1 MKTVFFGIT
10 LFLCLSTIAT
20 AQLSVEDLKK
30 IREIVNEVE
39 LRLEKRITESEARLE
54 KRITEVE
61 TNLEK
66 RITEVETNLEKRIT
80 ETEVRLQK
88 NYAELFAE
96 QSKRLDFHGTLI
108 ITLIGA
114 LIAFVGVP
122 LVPIAYQQNRRTL
135 QDDTIKAQATEIQA
149 LREKIESLE
158 KTLNSR

>member
-1 MKTVFFGIT
+1 MSTVV
-10 LFLCLSTIAT
+10 A
-20 AQLSVEDLKK
+20 AELSVEDLEK
-30 IREIVNEVE
+30 IREIVNEVGG
-39 LRLEKRITESEARLE
+39 RLEKRITDVEVRLEKRIAEVETKLE

-61 TNLEK
+61 TK
-66 RITEVETNLEKRIT
+66 LEKRIT
-80 ETEVRLQK
+80 ETEGRLQK
-88 NYAELFAE
+88 NFTELFAE

-122 LVPIAYQQNRRTL
+122 LVLIAYQQNRRTQ

-158 KTLNSR
+158 KSLS

>member
-1 MKTVFFGIT
+1 MRTLFFTIMA
-10 LFLCLSTIAT
+10 FLCLSAT
-20 AQLSVEDLKK
+20 VAAELSVEDLEK
-30 IREIVNEVE
+30 IREIVNEAEV
-39 LRLEKRITESEARLE
+39 RLE

-61 TNLEK
+61 TK
-66 RITEVETNLEKRIT
+66 LEKRIT
-80 ETEVRLQK
+80 ETEARLQK
-88 NYAELFAE
+88 NFTELFAE

-122 LVPIAYQQNRRTL
+122 LVLIAYQQNRRTL

-158 KTLNSR
+158 KILNSR